1 MKRLWV
7 FVLTLLLAF
16 SICGCSKE
24 QKNGVYPYGTQE
36 NFENYYDESQDGG
49 IRAGRAALQKLIT
62 TGQIDGSKIGYNVA
76 PIESICHLENPGNEE
91 NMIPFCYQEMY
102 GYCDGDG
109 NVIVDNQF
117 YHAEP
122 FSEGYAVVA
131 DGEKQNFGTKLI
143 YRIIDQNGNIVF
155 PTPSSEEGNYFFAE
169 SSYFKN
175 GRIVFGKSSG
185 ASGFYICTLNAE
197 MEYTETKIPD
207 KSYASIYINEK
218 DFVGAMFF
226 EYSKGR
232 VSLYGSSGECIHTY
246 DYNLVMETAEAS
258 NDTEEGSNRI
268 DHDEFND
275 GTYGMFFFDNGYVNV
290 MNESGKWGL
299 MDLSSRQMVVDYQ
312 YDYVGAYSEGVL
324 NVCSYGRWGAV
335 DLEGNTVIPFQYKY
349 MGKFANGR
357 AFAINSND
365 VCVVLDTKG
374 NEVAQFDRYSL
385 PGTNGYVPGAFSK
398 KGVAILKDA
407 YYNMIV
413 INDHGQVLMK
423 FDESDLRY
431 YSENYITVN
440 DVTYQ
445 IVLENG

>member
-1 MKRLWV
+1 MKKLWA
-7 FVLTLLLAF
+7 FVLTVLLAF

-24 QKNGVYPYGTQE
+24 QKNGGYSYGTQE
-36 NFENYYDESQDGG
+36 NFENYYNESQDGG
-49 IRAGRAALQKLIT
+49 IRTGRAALQKLIT
-62 TGQIDGSKIGYNVA
+62 SGQIDGSKMGGQYGYLQRFIDLDHPLN
-76 PIESICHLENPGNEE
+76 EGNL
-91 NMIPFCYQEMY
+91 IPFCYQEMY
-102 GYCDGDG
+102 GYCDGAG
-109 NVIVDNQF
+109 NVLVDNQLRG
-117 YHAEP
+117 ANP
-122 FSEGYAVVA
+122 FSEGYAVVTF
-131 DGEKQNFGTKLI
+131 GEDQDYGYHI
-143 YRIIDQNGNIVF
+143 MDQNGSVVYSLLK
-155 PTPSSEEGNYFFAE
+155 TPDNSNYSFTTN
-169 SSYFKN
+169 SYYQN
-175 GRIVFGKSSG
+175 GKIVFGKRSYSAG
-185 ASGFYICTLNAE
+185 EFWICTLNSK
-197 MEYTETKIPD
+197 MEYSEVQIHVRIGNIEP
-207 KSYASIYINEK
+207 IYINEK
-218 DFVGAMFF
+218 NFAGVIIIDNTGKARL
-226 EYSKGR
+226 YS
-232 VSLYGSSGECIHTY
+232 SSGECIHTY

-258 NDTEEGSNRI
+258 NDTEEGPNRI
-268 DHDEFND
+268 DHDEFNS
-275 GTYGMFFFDNGYVNV
+275 GTYGVFFFDNGYVNV

-299 MDLSSRQMVVDYQ
+299 MDLSSQQMVVDYQ

-365 VCVVLDTKG
+365 ICVVLDTKG

-407 YYNMIV
+407 YYNMVV

-423 FDESDLRY
+423 FDAIDLRY